1 MHCQIIS
8 SSNLQIR
15 MLSPWIH
22 ASRPRT
28 LPLALAGSILG
39 SLLAAADGTFRWI
52 VFVLA
57 ALTSLLLQ
65 ILSNLANDY
74 GDFTKGTDSHDR
86 IGPARMVTTGD
97 ITPRKMVWAI
107 AIVSLLTLAVGISLI
122 VVGFSGG
129 GALIK
134 LLFLLLGVG
143 AIAAAIKYT
152 VGKNPYGYS
161 GFGDVFV
168 FIFFGLVSV
177 VGTYYLHAKTVNLTV
192 FLPAISLGL
201 LSTGVL
207 NLNNLRDEQSDI
219 KAKKHTLVVLMGGEW
234 GKVYHAALVCGAIVA
249 ASVYVALHYQ
259 SLMQLLFMVS
269 VPFLLRNVAV
279 VFRNR
284 IPSNLNSEL
293 KNLSLSTLL
302 FAITFGVGLML

>member
-1 MHCQIIS
+1 
-8 SSNLQIR
+8 
-15 MLSPWIH
+15 MLTPWIH

-39 SLLAAADGTFRWI
+39 SLLAASDGLFRWN

-65 ILSNLANDY
+65 ILSNLANDC
-74 GDFTKGTDSHDR
+74 GDFTKGTDSLDR
-86 IGPARMVTTGD
+86 VGPARMVTSGA
-97 ITPRKMVWAI
+97 ISPRQMVVAMV
-107 AIVSLLTLAVGISLI
+107 AVSLLTLVSGISLI
-122 VVGFSGG
+122 LVSFAGG

-134 LLFLLLGVG
+134 LIYLALGLA

-161 GFGDVFV
+161 GFGDLFV
-168 FIFFGLVSV
+168 FLFFGLLAVM
-177 VGTYYLHAKTVNLTV
+177 GTYYLHTQSFRLDIL
-192 FLPAISLGL
+192 LPATSLGL
-201 LSTGVL
+201 LSAGVL

-234 GKVYHAALVCGAIVA
+234 GKVYHSLLIGGAILT
-249 ASVYVALHYQ
+249 ASIYVALHYQ
-259 SLMQLLFMVS
+259 SLTQLLFVVS

-284 IPSNLNSEL
+284 IPSDLNSEL

>member
-1 MHCQIIS
+1 
-8 SSNLQIR
+8 
-15 MLSPWIH
+15 MLTPWIH

-39 SLLAAADGTFRWI
+39 SLLAASDGLFRWN

-86 IGPARMVTTGD
+86 IGPARMVTTGA
-97 ITPRKMVWAI
+97 ITPRQMIWAI
-107 AIVSLLTLAVGISLI
+107 AIVSLFTLASGIALI
-122 VVGFSGG
+122 FAGFEGG
-129 GALIK
+129 GVLIK

-152 VGKNPYGYS
+152 VGKSPYGYS

-177 VGTYYLHAKTVNLTV
+177 VGTYYLHAQAIRLDL

-234 GKVYHAALVCGAIVA
+234 GKVYHSLLIFGAIVA
-249 ASVYVALHYQ
+249 ASIYVALHYQ
-259 SLMQLLFMVS
+259 SLTQLLFVVS
-269 VPFLLRNVAV
+269 VPFLLRNVVV

-284 IPSNLNSEL
+284 IPSDLNSEL